1 MIEERI
7 RDDLDFV
14 KEDVRVA
21 GVHADGRR
29 ITDEMNVVTAR
40 GELLAQLRSD
50 HAGAAIRWITCN
62 ADAHETASHPLT
74 NNEANRLQRLSHV
87 TQASCRPVPRRQLRY
102 LTSQPVRRA
111 SSRLASKQCGC

>member
-7 RDDLDFV
+7 RDDFDFV
-14 KEDVRVA
+14 KEDVRVT

-40 GELLAQLRSD
+40 GKLLAQLRSD
-50 HAGAAIRWITCN
+50 HAGTAIRWIAGY

-74 NNEANRLQRLSHV
+74 
-87 TQASCRPVPRRQLRY
+87 RPVPGRHYDTLFHHQSAARPAAL
-102 LTSQPVRRA
+102 RA
-111 SSRLASKQCGC
+111 SN

>member
-7 RDDLDFV
+7 RDDFDFV
-14 KEDVRVA
+14 EEDVRVT

-40 GELLAQLRSD
+40 GKFLAQLRGD
-50 HAGAAIRWITCN
+50 YAGAAIRWIACN
-62 ADAHETASHPLT
+62 ADAHETASHPLR
-74 NNEANRLQRLSHV
+74 NNEANRLQRLPHV

-102 LTSQPVRRA
+102 LTSQPVLRA
-111 SSRLASKQCGC
+111 PSGLASKQCGC